1 VRNYVSLRLPIA
13 LVTVITS
20 PFILT
25 HTIGI
30 INASSLI
37 ANDDIK
43 KSLIAVQNATE
54 PEPLKLTDEQ
64 IKDALTHLPGW
75 SVVNGKIQKTFAFEN
90 FPTLFDFMFKVANL
104 SQVISHHP
112 NMTST
117 FNTLTL
123 DYATWR
129 IGHAISDLDINAANR
144 VEMLYDNGNY
154 TTK

>member
-1 VRNYVSLRLPIA
+1 VRNYVSLRLSIA

-30 INASSLI
+30 IN
-37 ANDDIK
+37 
-43 KSLIAVQNATE
+43 AVQNATE

-154 TTK
+154 TSK